1 MRKIFITVVLISIAY
16 IGRSQNA
23 YTRYDTCHLLSQYEE
38 EWKYTNGQDTI
49 RIYLRYHR
57 DYSVSFNSISN
68 NLYGWL
74 EYKTGNTTIESTYQ
88 NRNMPLPY
96 YYDNK
101 DSMNVNLVPI
111 TLNLKECNNSSPLL
125 MGTIIDH
132 LQSNEI
138 HIVTATLNNN
148 KTEMLWK
155 QRLREGYGMGTGATG
170 MTLPREFLLIKQ

>member
-23 YTRYDTCHLLSQYEE
+23 YTRYDTCHLLSQYEG
-38 EWKYTNGQDTI
+38 EWRYTNGQDSI

-57 DYSVSFNSISN
+57 DYSVSFNSISD

-74 EYKTGNTTIESTYQ
+74 EYKTGNTEIETTYPFK
-88 NRNMPLPY
+88 NMILPY
-96 YYDNK
+96 YYDN
-101 DSMNVNLVPI
+101 DSMTVNQRSLR
-111 TLNLKECNNSSPLL
+111 LKLQQCNNSCSVLT
-125 MGTIIDH
+125 GTIFDH

-138 HIVTATLNNN
+138 HMVTATLNNN

-155 QRLREGYGMGTGATG
+155 QRHREGYGMGTGATG